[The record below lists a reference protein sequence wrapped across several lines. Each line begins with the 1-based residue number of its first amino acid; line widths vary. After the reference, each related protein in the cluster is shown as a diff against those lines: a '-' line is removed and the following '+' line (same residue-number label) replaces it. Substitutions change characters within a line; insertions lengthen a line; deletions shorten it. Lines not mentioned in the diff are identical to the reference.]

1 MRDDVVRRGGVRG
14 EGDEFFTS
22 LVLQSLQYRYTYVQ
36 MAPLLTGLGLYVL
49 AGQLLCQLRILEK
62 FGVRALLEG

>member
-1 MRDDVVRRGGVRG
+1 MTSFGAAVFAGKGMKI
-14 EGDEFFTS
+14 FTS

-36 MAPLLTGLGLYVL
+36 MAPLLTGLGLYVF

-62 FGVRALLEG
+62 FGVRTLLER